1 MLHIPIKKEKKR
13 GGEKDDNQKPK
24 AIPNRKKYSPKRWVV
39 YGKNQFMAQQVS
51 GNYLPAMRKS
61 QKTILD
67 WYSSLVVSLS
77 IER

>member
-39 YGKNQFMAQQVS
+39 YRKNQFMAQ
-51 GNYLPAMRKS
+51 
-61 QKTILD
+61 
-67 WYSSLVVSLS
+67 
-77 IER
+77 

>member
-1 MLHIPIKKEKKR
+1 M
-13 GGEKDDNQKPK
+13 
-24 AIPNRKKYSPKRWVV
+24 PNRKKYSPNRWL
-39 YGKNQFMAQQVS
+39 YKEPIHGIIGS
-51 GNYLPAMRKS
+51 GNYLPVMRKS

>member
-51 GNYLPAMRKS
+51 E
-61 QKTILD
+61 TIYPL
-67 WYSSLVVSLS
+67 
-77 IER
+77 

>member
-1 MLHIPIKKEKKR
+1 MQQSNQIVKNILQRDGLYIEREPIH
-13 GGEKDDNQKPK
+13 GTTD
-24 AIPNRKKYSPKRWVV
+24 
-39 YGKNQFMAQQVS
+39 S